1 MKKILIIIFLFVMLL
16 PTVSADVVNK
26 IGDMTPE
33 QDEDDLCPC
42 NIALCVEARS
52 PVGIMNITFYSNL
65 SGPWDYMYLG
75 TENVTFTNVPNGTYC
90 VNVPYFNEY
99 DTTYYWKVEVE
110 DTVSV
115 NTSAIFH
122 FTTTDDESR
131 CEGGGGGTSYS
142 WLIGVIIIFT
152 IMSIFIMKSKKFRR

>member
-1 MKKILIIIFLFVMLL
+1 MKKVMIIILLLAIL
-16 PTVSADVVNK
+16 PTVSADK

-33 QDEDDLCPC
+33 QDADDLCPC
-42 NIALCVEARS
+42 NVALCVEASS
-52 PVGIMNITFYSNL
+52 PVGLMNITFYSNL

-75 TENVTFTNVPNGTYC
+75 TENVTFANVPNGTYC

-99 DTTYYWKVEVE
+99 GTKYYWKVEIE
-110 DTVSV
+110 DTVSTNV
-115 NTSAIFH
+115 SAIFH
-122 FTTTDDESR
+122 FTTTTDESS
-131 CEGGGGGTSYS
+131 CESGGGGGGGTSYS